1 MKWNIAYNSYS
12 PDTGKRKSWHC
23 FSEVIE
29 AQGIMHASKL
39 AQKHADELTN
49 ILKDSLVRV
58 ADISQIIKQ
67 DE

>member
-12 PDTGKRKSWHC
+12 PETGARRSWHC

-39 AQKHADELTN
+39 AQKHAEEMTKTLT
-49 ILKDSLVRV
+49 DSLVRV

-67 DE
+67 EK